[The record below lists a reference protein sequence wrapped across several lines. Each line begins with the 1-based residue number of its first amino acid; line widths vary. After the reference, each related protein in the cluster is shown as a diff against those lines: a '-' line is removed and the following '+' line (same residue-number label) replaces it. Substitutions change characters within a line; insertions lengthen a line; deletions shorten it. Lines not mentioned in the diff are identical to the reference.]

1 MTHKHSIK
9 SKYQRN
15 KAVTRRTRAKTL
27 RIRRTQRGGEKQQ
40 IVVLSSSEIKVSAMK
55 AIFPEEEFSVI
66 PIKIPD
72 NPHRDPQPIF
82 ISGTQEACA
91 HRIKDYY
98 TGVDTSGVQYYREDL
113 PADTPVISIENGI
126 LSIDGEVIC
135 RGSAAARSSSNAAM
149 RSLSDAGL
157 LTAEDYSSLHWADF
171 CVIGMARGRDSGVR
185 FVISP
190 EIIGIDRSLSGS
202 FFRDVYRKLYNDK
215 GELMFDTL
223 GKYIASEMKAKMP
236 DIKDNNWMLSVA
248 GIDRVD
254 QIKKGLRDLRE
265 QEGV

>member
-1 MTHKHSIK
+1 MTHKYSIK

-15 KAVTRRTRAKTL
+15 KAVTRRTHAKTL

-55 AIFPEEEFSVI
+55 AIFTEDMFKII
-66 PIKIPD
+66 PIAI
-72 NPHRDPQPIF
+72 PHRDPQPIF

-98 TGVDTSGVQYYREDL
+98 TGADSSGVPYYRDDL
-113 PADTPVISIENGI
+113 PADTPVVSIENGI
-126 LSIDGEVIC
+126 LSIDGEMIC
-135 RGSAAARSSSNAAM
+135 RGSAAAH
-149 RSLSDAGL
+149 SLSDTG
-157 LTAEDYSSLHWADF
+157 LTAEDYGNLHWADF
-171 CVIGMARGRDSGVR
+171 CVIGMARGRDSGVK

-190 EIIGIDRSLSGS
+190 EIIGIDRSLSEP
-202 FFRDVYRKLYNDK
+202 FFRDVYRKLYDDK
-215 GELMFDTL
+215 GKLIFDTL

-254 QIKKGLRDLRE
+254 QIKKGLKDLRE
-265 QEGV
+265 REMI

>member
-27 RIRRTQRGGEKQQ
+27 RIRRTQRDREKQQ
-40 IVVLSSSEIKVSAMK
+40 IIVLSLSEIKVSAMK
-55 AIFPEEEFSVI
+55 AIFPEEEFSLI
-66 PIKIPD
+66 PIEIPHNTD
-72 NPHRDPQPIF
+72 RDPQPIF

-98 TGVDTSGVQYYREDL
+98 TGVDSSGVRYYRHDL

-126 LSIDGEVIC
+126 LPIDGEVIC
-135 RGSAAARSSSNAAM
+135 RGSAAARS
-149 RSLSDAGL
+149 LSDAGL
-157 LTAEDYSSLHWADF
+157 LTAEYYSRLHWADF

-190 EIIGIDRSLSGS
+190 EIIGIDRSLSGP

-254 QIKKGLRDLRE
+254 QIKKGLIDLRE